1 MKAEDFN
8 PGARAKRHL
17 RVAQALALL
26 SKNRAPSLGRV
37 RDAISRVQGNQP
49 AVAMAIILE
58 YSKRHP
64 LHDRGEWLKAAGE
77 ALQEYRLSDDAD
89 QKEAELARDYIEH
102 ELTLYKAEI
111 ARIEKMRERFS
122 LAILFLLVALM
133 ISAIVTF
140 GYMFVQGLNN
150 PNKDQEKPAIE
161 KPAAEKK
168 EAEKP
173 PEKKP
178 EEKHGAEKASKAE
191 PKKAD
196 KEKKLATPPGK

>member
-8 PGARAKRHL
+8 PGGRAKRHL

-64 LHDRGEWLKAAGE
+64 LHERGEWLKAAGE

-111 ARIEKMRERFS
+111 ERIEKMRERFS

-133 ISAIVTF
+133 LVSLSYF
-140 GYMFVQGLNN
+140 GYTLLQGLNN
-150 PNKDQEKPAIE
+150 PNKDQEKPTTE
-161 KPAAEKK
+161 KVAAEKK
-168 EAEKP
+168 GTEKL

-178 EEKHGAEKASKAE
+178 EEKHGAEKTSKSE
-191 PKKAD
+191 PKKTE
-196 KEKKLATPPGK
+196 KEKKPSKPPGK